1 MTNALRSSIQQLAST
16 FAAAVVSAIRGA
28 NLDDI
33 LSLAESGGGAESSA
47 PTRSRTRRTTATA
60 TAKKA
65 APAAPAAAAPSA
77 GPARKS
83 KGGRLRRR
91 SAEDIAKALAQ
102 VVSLVKTKKGG
113 LRAEQIRAQLKME
126 SKEMPRILKEGLS
139 KKVLKSRGQKRST
152 TYTAA

>member
-33 LSLAESGGGAESSA
+33 LSLAESGGGSESSA
-47 PTRSRTRRTTATA
+47 PTRSRTRRTTAKT
-60 TAKKA
+60 KA
-65 APAAPAAAAPSA
+65 APAAPAAAAASQGA
-77 GPARKS
+77 ARKS

-91 SAEDIAKALAQ
+91 SADDIAKALAQ

-113 LRAEQIRAQLKME
+113 LRAEQIRATLKME
-126 SKEMPRILKEGLS
+126 SKEMPRILKEGLG

>member
-1 MTNALRSSIQQLAST
+1 MTNALRSNIQQLAST

-33 LSLAESGGGAESSA
+33 LSLAESGEGSESA
-47 PTRSRTRRTTATA
+47 PARARTRTTTTA
-60 TAKKA
+60 KRKA
-65 APAAPAAAAPSA
+65 APAALAAAAPSPA
-77 GPARKS
+77 PARKS

-102 VVSLVKTKKGG
+102 VVSLVKTKKAG
-113 LRAEQIRAQLKME
+113 LRAEQIRAALKME
-126 SKEMPRILKEGLS
+126 SKEMPRILKEGLG

>member
-1 MTNALRSSIQQLAST
+1 MTNALRSNIQQLAST

-33 LSLAESGGGAESSA
+33 LSLAESGGGSESSA
-47 PTRSRTRRTTATA
+47 PARTRTRRTTAK
-60 TAKKA
+60 KKA
-65 APAAPAAAAPSA
+65 APAAPAAAAPSS

-91 SAEDIAKALAQ
+91 SADDIAKALAQ

-113 LRAEQIRAQLKME
+113 LRAEQIRAALKME
-126 SKEMPRILKEGLS
+126 SKEMPRILKEGLG